1 MATTVTPSAY
11 TFFKN
16 SDTGVSTV
24 VGYESSSERGIRYTF
39 KLPSSCTAGATSYS
53 FTKTSNSLGGG
64 TSGLRWNWAVSTSS
78 TAYLNT
84 TGAGQGYKAASSS
97 FSSGSTSMTLLPNTT
112 YYLFIYPGSTTY
124 GWYYW
129 NYPESN
135 FTLTVDGSITYT
147 VKYDANGGSGAP
159 SDQTKTHG
167 TALTLSSTK
176 PTRTGYT
183 FKGWATSASGSVA
196 YAAGASYTSNAAVT
210 LYAVW
215 EINSYTLTV
224 YPYSGTWDGYTS
236 TATFTLNYGATKSIP
251 VPTRTG
257 YTFGGWATTYHG
269 TLSNSLFTNSVLSSS
284 SNLGISVYNNS
295 GNGSVT
301 HTYESS
307 SSDKPRYNNDHIKIV
322 KSTTTASPGLGG
334 YYRQVTPAYS
344 TTYYHTFYA
353 KLPTGYSFSYH
364 NNAQPTGSAFT
375 WLSDTKG
382 TGAWRMYSY
391 KLVTGSS
398 GSTGTFGFIAAH
410 ADSGSSTVAVT
421 WYLGANQVTKSPT
434 SAQTLTMTAGDTWL
448 YPLWV
453 QNKYTVTFNKNGGN
467 DPSFSSKTVYYDDT
481 YGSLPTIS
489 RTGYTFDGWYTA
501 ASGGTKISTSTTV
514 AITANQTLYAHWTI
528 NPYTIELTKGTGIS
542 AVSGANTYNY
552 NTSVTIN
559 ATVKTGYTWKNWTS
573 GSTAVTTTKKYT
585 FNMPANNLSYTAN
598 ATANT
603 YSIQYNGNNATGGS
617 MSNSSHTYDTA
628 KNLSAN
634 AYTRAGYEFLGWAT
648 TASGEVAYTDKESVK
663 NLTAT
668 NGDTIVLFAVWKPL
682 SQMFIW
688 HDGAWHRALRYVYTT
703 Q

>member
-16 SDTGVSTV
+16 SSTGVSTV
-24 VGYESSSERGIRYTF
+24 VGYEDSSERGIRYTF

-147 VKYDANGGSGAP
+147 VKYNANGGSGAP
-159 SDQTKTHG
+159 GNQTKTHG

-196 YAAGASYTSNAAVT
+196 YAAGASYTANAGVT

-215 EINSYTLTV
+215 QINSYTLYV
-224 YPYSGTWDGYTS
+224 YPQGGTWASSTS
-236 TATFTLNYGATKSIP
+236 SQTFSLNYGATKTIAP
-251 VPTRTG
+251 PTRTG
-257 YTFGGWATTYHG
+257 YTFGGWMWSYYGAM
-269 TLSNSLFTNSVLSSS
+269 SNSSFNQSALLSTSH
-284 SNLGISVYNNS
+284 GITVYDNNNS
-295 GNGSVT
+295 GTISLSWTDNPSTPTLYGKDYIT
-301 HTYESS
+301 
-307 SSDKPRYNNDHIKIV
+307 IKKV
-322 KSTTTASPGLGG
+322 SGTASPNLGG
-334 YYRQVTPAYS
+334 FKRTVTPAAG

-353 KLPTGYSFSYH
+353 KVPTGYTLVR
-364 NNAQPTGSAFT
+364 NNNSISGTFT
-375 WLSDTKG
+375 WLTDQAG
-382 TGAWRMYSY
+382 TGDWKIYAY
-391 KLVTGSS
+391 KLVVNASPTNL
-398 GSTGTFGFIAAH
+398 GTFGFISLKSDA
-410 ADSGSSTVAVT
+410 GSTTTAVT
-421 WYLGANQVTKSPT
+421 WYLGANQITKSIT
-434 SAQTLTMTAGDTWL
+434 SNQTFTTQAGDTWM
-448 YPLWV
+448 YASWIP
-453 QNKYTVTFNKNGGN
+453 NKYTVTFNKNGGGT
-467 DPSFSSKTVYYDDT
+467 PSFSSKTVYYDDT
-481 YGSLPTIS
+481 YGDLPTVS
-489 RTGYTFDGWYTA
+489 RTGYTFAGWYTA
-501 ASGGTKISTSTTV
+501 ASGGTKVTTSTKV
-514 AITANQTLYAHWTI
+514 AITANQTLYAHWKI
-528 NPYTIELTKGTGIS
+528 NQYTLTLTKGTGIS
-542 AVSGANTYNY
+542 AVSGAGTYDY
-552 NTSVTIN
+552 NASVTIN

-573 GSTAVTTTKKYT
+573 GSTAVTTTKNYT

-603 YSIQYNGNNATGGS
+603 YSIQYNGNGATGGS
-617 MSNSSHTYDTA
+617 MSDSTHTYDTA

-648 TASGEVAYTDKESVK
+648 TSTGEVAYTDKESVK

-668 NGDTIVLFAVWKPL
+668 NGDVIVLFAVWKPL

>member
-159 SDQTKTHG
+159 GNQTKTHG

-215 EINSYTLTV
+215 EINSYTLYV
-224 YPYSGTWDGYTS
+224 YPQGGTWASSTS
-236 TATFTLNYGATKSIP
+236 SQTFSLNYGATKTIAP
-251 VPTRTG
+251 PTRTG
-257 YTFGGWATTYHG
+257 YTFGGWMWSAYG
-269 TLSNSLFTNSVLSSS
+269 TMSNSFFNQSALLSTSH
-284 SNLGISVYNNS
+284 GITVYDNNNS
-295 GNGSVT
+295 GTISLSWTDN
-301 HTYESS
+301 
-307 SSDKPRYNNDHIKIV
+307 P
-322 KSTTTASPGLGG
+322 STPTLYGKDYITITKVSGTASPNLGG
-334 YYRQVTPAYS
+334 FKRTVTPVAG

-353 KLPTGYSFSYH
+353 KVPTGYTLVR
-364 NNAQPTGSAFT
+364 NNNSISGTFT
-375 WLSDTKG
+375 WLTDQAG
-382 TGAWRMYSY
+382 TGDWKIYAY
-391 KLVTGSS
+391 KLVVNASPTNL
-398 GSTGTFGFIAAH
+398 GTFGYISLKSDA
-410 ADSGSSTVAVT
+410 GSTTTAVT
-421 WYLGANQVTKSPT
+421 WYLGANQITKSIT
-434 SAQTLTMTAGDTWL
+434 SNQTFTTQAGNTWM
-448 YPLWV
+448 YASWIP
-453 QNKYTVTFNKNGGN
+453 NTYTVTFNKNGGGT
-467 DPSFSSKTVYYDDT
+467 PSFSSKTVYYDDT
-481 YGSLPTIS
+481 YGSLPTVS
-489 RTGYTFDGWYTA
+489 RTGYTFAGWYTA
-501 ASGGTKISTSTTV
+501 ASGGTKITASTKV

-528 NPYTIELTKGTGIS
+528 NQYTLDLTKGTGIS
-542 AVSGANTYNY
+542 AVSGAGTYDY
-552 NTSVTIN
+552 NASVTIN

-573 GSTAVTTTKKYT
+573 GSTAVTTTKNYT

-603 YSIQYNGNNATGGS
+603 YSIQYNGNGATGGS
-617 MSNSSHTYDTA
+617 MSNSTHTYDTA

-648 TASGEVAYTDKESVK
+648 TATGEVAYTDKESVK

>member
-16 SDTGVSTV
+16 SSTGVSTV
-24 VGYESSSERGIRYTF
+24 VGYEDSSERGIRYTF

-147 VKYDANGGSGAP
+147 VKYNANGGSGAP
-159 SDQTKTHG
+159 GNQTKTHG

-196 YAAGASYTSNAAVT
+196 YAAGASYTANAGVT

-215 EINSYTLTV
+215 QINSYTLYV
-224 YPYSGTWDGYTS
+224 YPQGGTWASSTS
-236 TATFTLNYGATKSIP
+236 SQTFSLNYGATKTIAP
-251 VPTRTG
+251 PTRTG
-257 YTFGGWATTYHG
+257 YTFGGWMWSYYG
-269 TLSNSLFTNSVLSSS
+269 TMSNSSFNQSALLSTSH
-284 SNLGISVYNNS
+284 GITVYDNNNS
-295 GNGSVT
+295 GTISLSWTDNPSTPTLYGKDYIT
-301 HTYESS
+301 
-307 SSDKPRYNNDHIKIV
+307 IKKV
-322 KSTTTASPGLGG
+322 SGTASPNLGG
-334 YYRQVTPAYS
+334 FKRTVTPAAG

-353 KLPTGYSFSYH
+353 KVPTGYTLVR
-364 NNAQPTGSAFT
+364 NNNSISGTFT
-375 WLSDTKG
+375 WLTDQAG
-382 TGAWRMYSY
+382 TGDWKIYAY
-391 KLVTGSS
+391 KLVVNASPTNL
-398 GSTGTFGFIAAH
+398 GTFGFISLKSDA
-410 ADSGSSTVAVT
+410 GSTTTAVT
-421 WYLGANQVTKSPT
+421 WYLGANQITKSIT
-434 SAQTLTMTAGDTWL
+434 SNQTFTTQAGDTWM
-448 YPLWV
+448 YASWIP
-453 QNKYTVTFNKNGGN
+453 NKYTVTFNKNGGGT
-467 DPSFSSKTVYYDDT
+467 PSFSSKTVYYDDT
-481 YGSLPTIS
+481 YGDLPTVS
-489 RTGYTFDGWYTA
+489 RTGYTFAGWYTA
-501 ASGGTKISTSTTV
+501 ASGGTKITTSTKV

-528 NPYTIELTKGTGIS
+528 NQYTLDLTKGTGIS
-542 AVSGANTYNY
+542 AVSGAGTYDY
-552 NTSVTIN
+552 NASVTIN

-573 GSTAVTTTKKYT
+573 GSTAVTTTKNYT

-603 YSIQYNGNNATGGS
+603 YSIQYNGNGATGGS
-617 MSNSSHTYDTA
+617 MPDSSHTYDTA

-648 TASGEVAYTDKESVK
+648 TSTGEVAYTDKESVK

-668 NGDTIVLFAVWKPL
+668 NGDVIVLFAVWKPL